1 MFFFIHYAQDVFFY
15 FFFIIFQPLSKSLFD
30 NNIDFTWLCTCCF
43 SIFLQSTILLYQYWT
58 STVPIH
64 RSFKRILYIYLFP
77 HYVRSN
83 IKKNNLWALKGQ
95 RSNEVVLLVITFNSL
110 SYIYQIQHIIS
121 IIIRITNVQ

>member
-30 NNIDFTWLCTCCF
+30 NNIDFAWLCTCGF

-58 STVPIH
+58 STVPIN
-64 RSFKRILYIYLFP
+64 RSFKRILCIYLFP